1 MAITTTP
8 NTSSSNGPLTAAG
21 IGSGL
26 QVADLVSKL
35 VAAKK
40 APLQGQIDS
49 QTNSAKTEISALGQ
63 ISSALA
69 SLKTALASL
78 SDGTAFSSRKIASSD
93 NTVLTASSTASAV
106 NGSYNINV
114 TQLATAL
121 KLTSGGVA
129 NAQTQVG
136 TGTLTVAI
144 GSKQMQLNIDS
155 TNGSLASIRDA
166 INSSSDNPGVTAT
179 IVTGSDGAHLVM
191 SSNATGA
198 ANSFTVSSSGGD
210 GGLAALNYT
219 PGASANGMKV
229 TNPAQDATY
238 TIDNMPGSSA
248 SNTVTNG
255 IDGVTMTLSKTGPA
269 TLTLTSDPNAATAAV
284 NGFVTAYNSLAGL
297 YKSLTQYDA
306 TGTNTGA
313 LIGDATLN
321 NIKSTLSNIISGNG
335 GNGATLSSVGITLQ
349 IDGTLKVDS
358 GQLQAATADGGAQL
372 KAMFSGAN
380 GLATKLTSPLNGW
393 TGTQGILAVR
403 TSNLNQQLKD
413 LTTRQASLNSDMSDL
428 STRLTK
434 QFTALD
440 TMLTKLN
447 NTSSY
452 LTQQFNSLTNNKN

>member
-8 NTSSSNGPLTAAG
+8 TSSSNSPLTAAG
-21 IGSGL
+21 VGSGL
-26 QVADLVSKL
+26 DVTTLVSKL

-63 ISSALA
+63 ISSAL
-69 SLKTALASL
+69 STLKTALASL
-78 SDGTAFSSRKIASSD
+78 SDGSAFNTRKVASSD
-93 NTVLTASSTASAV
+93 STVLTASSTTGAV

-114 TQLATAL
+114 SQLATAL

-129 NAQTQVG
+129 NAQTQLG

-144 GSKQMQLNIDS
+144 GSQQMQLNIDS

-166 INSSSDNPGVTAT
+166 INGASNNPGVTAT

-198 ANSFTVSSSGGD
+198 VNSFTVSSSGGD

-238 TIDNMPGSSA
+238 TIDGMPGSSA
-248 SNTVTNG
+248 SNTVSNG
-255 IDGVTMTLSKTGPA
+255 IDGVSMTLSKVGSA
-269 TLTLTSDPNAATAAV
+269 SLSLTSDPSAATAAV
-284 NGFVTAYNSLAGL
+284 NGFVNAYNNLTAL

-306 TGTNTGA
+306 TGNNTGA
-313 LIGDATLN
+313 LLGDATLN
-321 NIKSTLSNIISGNG
+321 NIKTTLSGIVSGTGGSGSTLSSI
-335 GNGATLSSVGITLQ
+335 GITLQ
-349 IDGTLKVDS
+349 VDGTLKVDS
-358 GQLQAATADGGAQL
+358 GQLQAATADGGTQL
-372 KAMFSGAN
+372 KGMFSGTN
-380 GLATKLTSPLNGW
+380 GLASKLSSPLDGW
-393 TGTQGILAVR
+393 IGTQGILAVR
-403 TSNLNQQLKD
+403 TTNLNQQLKD
-413 LTTRQASLNSDMSDL
+413 LTTRQASLDSDMSDL
-428 STRLTK
+428 STRYTK

-452 LTQQFNSLTNNKN
+452 LTQQFNSLNNKN